1 MQLKKGDRIE
11 NVTDAILIE
20 AFKQSGYTEL
30 KAEKVEEIKAKTK
43 TKSKEKRLIKGGF
56 IPPAFYKE

>member
-11 NVTDAILIE
+11 NVNDAILIE

-30 KAEKVEEIKAKTK
+30 KAEKVEEPKEVEEEVKPKAKKGTK
-43 TKSKEKRLIKGGF
+43 KGV
-56 IPPAFYKE
+56 

>member
-30 KAEKVEEIKAKTK
+30 KAEEVKPKAK
-43 TKSKEKRLIKGGF
+43 KGNKKGV
-56 IPPAFYKE
+56 

>member
-30 KAEKVEEIKAKTK
+30 KAEKVRTKGSRRSK
-43 TKSKEKRLIKGGF
+43 TKSKKRK
-56 IPPAFYKE
+56 

>member
-30 KAEKVEEIKAKTK
+30 KAEKVEEPKGSRRSK
-43 TKSKEKRLIKGGF
+43 TKSKKRK
-56 IPPAFYKE
+56 